1 MVNVYI
7 SYFNFIK
14 FEYNQNLFHV
24 HVYMLI
30 KALKSLF
37 VCLIVNFKPADIFYH
52 VTFNPGLVK
61 FGGKN

>member
-1 MVNVYI
+1 MFTSHILI
-7 SYFNFIK
+7 SLSLNIIRICFMYMCI
-14 FEYNQNLFHV
+14 
-24 HVYMLI
+24 YMLI

>member
-1 MVNVYI
+1 MFTSHILISLSLNIIRICFMYMCIYVNQ
-7 SYFNFIK
+7 SFK
-14 FEYNQNLFHV
+14 
-24 HVYMLI
+24 
-30 KALKSLF
+30 KF